1 MSALIEISSNVRR
14 NLHNDVR
21 DHSESKLVMLLKE
34 KIENSITEDKPIVV
48 SVSNSALESRNTF
61 CVDDYEVNE
70 DMLYLNNGNF
80 ELHVNLNISELTY
93 NAAFDEYFTIL
104 HNNTE
109 VEICFLS

>member
-21 DHSESKLVMLLKE
+21 DSYEGKLVMLLKE
-34 KIENSITEDKPIVV
+34 KIENSITEDKSIVV
-48 SVSNSALESRNTF
+48 SVSNAALESRNTF
-61 CVDDYEVNE
+61 YVDDYNVDQ

-80 ELHVNLNISELTY
+80 EIHVNLGVSELTY
-93 NAAFDEYFTIL
+93 DAAFDECFTIV
-104 HNNTE
+104 HNDTE